1 MMTDLDDTLTAFF
14 GSDLDDQTVAALAGY
29 LEAGGILVFNTG
41 APFDWFYARLLRP
54 LIAELV
60 ARRGCAGLLAQVLLI
75 LSAGNQISVF
85 HQGGY
90 RLIWHGQGRDKGGGL
105 DELIRLSQASD
116 LVPHLDPRQMMY
128 LGDAFGV
135 GGIDRAV
142 AGKAGIVVNV
152 GPHAPG
158 MPGTFVNLGGGYR
171 RTVEMFTAATAAL
184 QARGQARPAAAG
196 QPAGDVTVWTFEYQ
210 DFPAKGPG
218 PGPGRRSRLRARR
231 PHPGRRAVG
240 SGL

>member
-1 MMTDLDDTLTAFF
+1 
-14 GSDLDDQTVAALAGY
+14 
-29 LEAGGILVFNTG
+29 
-41 APFDWFYARLLRP
+41 
-54 LIAELV
+54 
-60 ARRGCAGLLAQVLLI
+60 
-75 LSAGNQISVF
+75 
-85 HQGGY
+85 
-90 RLIWHGQGRDKGGGL
+90 
-105 DELIRLSQASD
+105 
-116 LVPHLDPRQMMY
+116 
-128 LGDAFGV
+128 
-135 GGIDRAV
+135 V